1 MLTRRSVLAATS
13 AAFAV
18 PLLGGTGWQPASA
31 ATRAMRPHGIGAQ
44 AAIQLRFVNQT
55 GAYDNGSIH
64 YYIVG
69 TNLATGEQSRVTPE
83 GALVPVS
90 LSDNGADGYA
100 DYSIPFSSSGDT
112 LSQIPA
118 DMSGRIYFSLGDK
131 LKFKVNEGNAL
142 AYPAAWVE
150 SDPSYGVLHDCVEFT
165 YKDGRIY
172 CNTTMVDMFSVPLS
186 ISLTGEESPT
196 TGTLVGGGRQK
207 IFDAISASPDFSS
220 LVVDDRRII
229 APGHG
234 LDSGR
239 FSSSYFDSY
248 IDQVWSKYA
257 GEDMVVNANNTTFT
271 GRVSGDQFVFDN
283 GVKAFSRPSTRDVL
297 FCDGALA
304 APNDGVTGPVA
315 AVLGAG
321 FNRTTLLASA
331 NQPTDDPGGFYG
343 GTPNHVYSKAL
354 HDNTVDGKAYGFAF
368 DDVGGF
374 ASYVEDNASEMA
386 VTLTP
391 F

>member
-18 PLLGGTGWQPASA
+18 PLLGGTTWQA
-31 ATRAMRPHGIGAQ
+31 AQAMRPQRLGAQ
-44 AAIQLRFVNQT
+44 ATIQLRFANRT
-55 GAYDNGSIH
+55 GAYDNASIH
-64 YYIVG
+64 FYIVG

-83 GALVPVS
+83 GTLVPVS
-90 LSDNGADGYA
+90 LADNGADGYA
-100 DYSIPFSSSGDT
+100 DYAIPFSGSGDT

-165 YKDGRIY
+165 YKSGRIY

-186 ISLTGEESPT
+186 IALTGEESPT
-196 TGTLVGGGRQK
+196 TGTLVEGGRAK
-207 IFDAISASPDFSS
+207 IFSAVSGSPDFGS

-234 LDSGR
+234 LDAGR
-239 FSSSYFDSY
+239 FSATYFDSY

-257 GEDMVVNANNTTFT
+257 AEDLVVKANNEI
-271 GRVSGDQFVFDN
+271 GR
-283 GVKAFSRPSTRDVL
+283 
-297 FCDGALA
+297 
-304 APNDGVTGPVA
+304 
-315 AVLGAG
+315 
-321 FNRTTLLASA
+321 ASCRER
-331 NQPTDDPGGFYG
+331 
-343 GTPNHVYSKAL
+343 V
-354 HDNTVDGKAYGFAF
+354 
-368 DDVGGF
+368 
-374 ASYVEDNASEMA
+374 
-386 VTLTP
+386 
-391 F
+391 

>member
-18 PLLGGTGWQPASA
+18 PLLGGTSWQA
-31 ATRAMRPHGIGAQ
+31 AQAMRPQRIGAQ
-44 AAIQLRFVNQT
+44 ATIQLRFANRT
-55 GAYDNGSIH
+55 GAYDNASIH
-64 YYIVG
+64 FYIVG

-83 GALVPVS
+83 GTLVPVS
-90 LSDNGADGYA
+90 LADNGADGYA
-100 DYSIPFSSSGDT
+100 DYAIPFSGSGDT

-118 DMSGRIYFSLGDK
+118 DMSGRIYFSLGEK

-165 YKDGRIY
+165 YKSGRIY

-186 ISLTGEESPT
+186 IALTGEESPT
-196 TGTLVGGGRQK
+196 TGTLKEGGRAK
-207 IFDAISASPDFSS
+207 IFSAVSSSPDFGS
-220 LVVDDRRII
+220 LVVDDRRIL

-234 LDSGR
+234 LDAGL
-239 FSSSYFDSY
+239 FPTTYFDSY

-257 GEDMVVNANNTTFT
+257 SESLVVKANNTTFT
-271 GRVSGDQFVFDN
+271 GRVSGDQFVFDG
-283 GVKAFSRPSTRDVL
+283 GVKAFSRPTTRDVL

-304 APNDGVTGPVA
+304 APNDGITGPVA

-331 NQPTDDPGGFYG
+331 DQPTGDPAGFYQG
-343 GTPNHVYSKAL
+343 DPVHAYCKAM

>member
-18 PLLGGTGWQPASA
+18 PLLGGTSWQA
-31 ATRAMRPHGIGAQ
+31 AQAMRPQRIGAQ
-44 AAIQLRFVNQT
+44 ATIQLRFANRT
-55 GAYDNGSIH
+55 GAYDNASIH
-64 YYIVG
+64 FYIVG

-83 GALVPVS
+83 GTLVPVS
-90 LSDNGADGYA
+90 LADNGADGYA
-100 DYSIPFSSSGDT
+100 DYAIPFSSSGDT

-165 YKDGRIY
+165 YKSGRIY

-186 ISLTGEESPT
+186 IALTGEESPT
-196 TGTLVGGGRQK
+196 TGTLVEGGRAK
-207 IFDAISASPDFSS
+207 IFSAVSASPDFGS

-234 LDSGR
+234 LDAGR
-239 FSSSYFDSY
+239 FSTTYFDSY

-257 GEDMVVNANNTTFT
+257 AESLVVRANNTTFT
-271 GRVSGDQFVFDN
+271 GRVSGDLFAFDG

-304 APNDGVTGPVA
+304 APNDGITGPVA

-331 NQPTDDPGGFYG
+331 DQPTSDPGGFYQG
-343 GTPNHVYSKAL
+343 DPVHAYCKAM

>member
-18 PLLGGTGWQPASA
+18 PLLGGTNWQA
-31 ATRAMRPHGIGAQ
+31 AQAMRPQRIGAQ
-44 AAIQLRFVNQT
+44 ATIQLRFVNRT
-55 GAYDNGSIH
+55 GAYDNASIH
-64 YYIVG
+64 FYIVG

-83 GALVPVS
+83 GTLVPVS
-90 LSDNGADGYA
+90 LADNGADGYA
-100 DYSIPFSSSGDT
+100 DYSIPFSGSGDT

-118 DMSGRIYFSLGDK
+118 DMSGRIYFSLGEK

-165 YKDGRIY
+165 YKSGRIY

-186 ISLTGEESPT
+186 IALTGEESPT
-196 TGTLVGGGRQK
+196 TGTLVEGGRAK
-207 IFDAISASPDFSS
+207 IFSAVSASPDFGS
-220 LVVDDRRII
+220 LVVDDRRVI

-234 LDSGR
+234 LDAGL
-239 FSSSYFDSY
+239 FSTTYFDSY

-257 GEDMVVNANNTTFT
+257 AESLVVKANNTTFT
-271 GRVSGDQFVFDN
+271 GRVSGDQFVFDG

-304 APNDGVTGPVA
+304 APNDGITGPVA

-321 FNRTTLLASA
+321 FNRTTLLSSA
-331 NQPTDDPGGFYG
+331 DQPAGDPAGFYQG
-343 GTPNHVYSKAL
+343 DPVHAYCKAM

>member
-18 PLLGGTGWQPASA
+18 PLLGGTSWQA
-31 ATRAMRPHGIGAQ
+31 AQAMRPQRIGAQ
-44 AAIQLRFVNQT
+44 ATIQLRFVNRT
-55 GAYDNGSIH
+55 GAYDNASIH
-64 YYIVG
+64 FYIVG

-83 GALVPVS
+83 GTLVPVS
-90 LSDNGADGYA
+90 LADNGADGYA
-100 DYSIPFSSSGDT
+100 DYAIPFSGSGDT

-165 YKDGRIY
+165 YKSGRIY

-186 ISLTGEESPT
+186 IALTGEESPT
-196 TGTLVGGGRQK
+196 TGTLKEGGRAK
-207 IFDAISASPDFSS
+207 IFSAVSSSPGFGS

-234 LDSGR
+234 LDAGR
-239 FSSSYFDSY
+239 FSSTYFDSY

-257 GEDMVVNANNTTFT
+257 GESLVVKANNTTFT
-271 GRVSGDQFVFDN
+271 GRVSGDQFVFDG
-283 GVKAFSRPSTRDVL
+283 GVKAFSRPTTRDVL

-304 APNDGVTGPVA
+304 APNDGITGPVA

-331 NQPTDDPGGFYG
+331 DQPTCDPAGFYQG
-343 GTPNHVYSKAL
+343 DPVHAYCKAM

>member
-18 PLLGGTGWQPASA
+18 PLLGGTSWQTAQ
-31 ATRAMRPHGIGAQ
+31 AMRPQRIGAQ
-44 AAIQLRFVNQT
+44 ATIRLRFVNRT
-55 GAYDNGSIH
+55 GAYDNASIH
-64 YYIVG
+64 FYIVG

-83 GALVPVS
+83 GTLVPVS
-90 LSDNGADGYA
+90 LADNGADGYA
-100 DYSIPFSSSGDT
+100 DYAIPFSGSGDT

-118 DMSGRIYFSLGDK
+118 DMSGRIYFSLGEK

-165 YKDGRIY
+165 YKSGRIY

-186 ISLTGEESPT
+186 IALTGEESPT
-196 TGTLVGGGRQK
+196 TGTLKEGGRAK
-207 IFDAISASPDFSS
+207 IFSAVSASPDFGS
-220 LVVDDRRII
+220 LVVDDRRIL

-234 LDSGR
+234 LDAGL
-239 FSSSYFDSY
+239 FPTTYFDSY

-257 GEDMVVNANNTTFT
+257 GEDLVVKANNTTFT
-271 GRVSGDQFVFDN
+271 GRVSGDQFVFDG
-283 GVKAFSRPSTRDVL
+283 GVKAFSRPTTRDVL
-297 FCDGALA
+297 FCDGTLA
-304 APNDGVTGPVA
+304 APNDGITGPVA

-331 NQPTDDPGGFYG
+331 DQPTGDPAGFYQRD
-343 GTPNHVYSKAL
+343 PVHAYCKAM

-374 ASYVEDNASEMA
+374 ASYVEDNAAEMA

>member
-18 PLLGGTGWQPASA
+18 PLLGGTSWQA
-31 ATRAMRPHGIGAQ
+31 AQAMRPQRIGAQ
-44 AAIQLRFVNQT
+44 ATIQLRFVNRT
-55 GAYDNGSIH
+55 GAYDNASIH
-64 YYIVG
+64 FYIVG

-100 DYSIPFSSSGDT
+100 DYAIPFSGSGDT

-118 DMSGRIYFSLGDK
+118 DMSGRIYFSLGEK

-165 YKDGRIY
+165 YKSGRIY

-186 ISLTGEESPT
+186 IALTGEESPT
-196 TGTLVGGGRQK
+196 TGTLKEGGRAK
-207 IFDAISASPDFSS
+207 IFSAVSASPDFGS
-220 LVVDDRRII
+220 LVVDDRRIL

-234 LDSGR
+234 LDAGR
-239 FSSSYFDSY
+239 FSATYFDSY

-257 GEDMVVNANNTTFT
+257 GEDLAVKANNTTFT
-271 GRVSGDQFVFDN
+271 GRVSGDQFVFDG
-283 GVKAFSRPSTRDVL
+283 GVKAFSRPTTRDVL

-304 APNDGVTGPVA
+304 APNDGITGPVA

-331 NQPTDDPGGFYG
+331 DQPTGDPGGFYQ
-343 GTPNHVYSKAL
+343 GTPVHAYCKAM

>member
-18 PLLGGTGWQPASA
+18 TLLGGTTWQA
-31 ATRAMRPHGIGAQ
+31 AQAMRPQRLGAQ
-44 AAIQLRFVNQT
+44 ATIQLRFVNRT
-55 GAYDNGSIH
+55 GAYDNASIH
-64 YYIVG
+64 FYIVG

-83 GALVPVS
+83 GTLVPVS
-90 LSDNGADGYA
+90 LADNGADGYA
-100 DYSIPFSSSGDT
+100 DYAIPFSGSGDT

-165 YKDGRIY
+165 YKSGRIY

-186 ISLTGEESPT
+186 IALTGEESPT
-196 TGTLVGGGRQK
+196 TGTLVEGGRAR
-207 IFDAISASPDFSS
+207 IFDAVSASPDFGC

-234 LDSGR
+234 LDAGR
-239 FSSSYFDSY
+239 FSATYFDSY

-257 GEDMVVNANNTTFT
+257 GESLVVKANNTTFT
-271 GRVSGDQFVFDN
+271 GRVSGDQFVFDG

-304 APNDGVTGPVA
+304 APNDGITGPVA

-331 NQPTDDPGGFYG
+331 DQPTSDSGGFYQG
-343 GTPNHVYSKAL
+343 DPVHAYCKAM

>member
-13 AAFAV
+13 AAFTV
-18 PLLGGTGWQPASA
+18 PLLGGTQWQAHAARPPRIGSQA
-31 ATRAMRPHGIGAQ
+31 AT
-44 AAIQLRFVNQT
+44 IQLRFVNQT
-55 GAYDNGSIH
+55 GAYDNSSIH
-64 YYIVG
+64 FYIVG

-83 GALVPVS
+83 GTLQPVS
-90 LSDNGADGYA
+90 TADNGADGYA
-100 DYSIPFSSSGDT
+100 DYSIPFAGSGET

-165 YKDGRIY
+165 YKSGRIY

-186 ISLTGEESPT
+186 IALTGEESPT
-196 TGTLVGGGRQK
+196 TGTLVEGGRAK

-220 LVVDDRRII
+220 LIVDDRRII

-234 LDSGR
+234 LEMGR
-239 FSSSYFDSY
+239 FSETFFDSY
-248 IDQVWSKYA
+248 VDEVWSKYA
-257 GEDMVVNANNTTFT
+257 GEDMIVNANNTTFK

-283 GVKAFSRPSTRDVL
+283 GVQAFSKPTTRDVL

-304 APNDGVTGPVA
+304 APNDGITGPVA

-331 NQPTDDPGGFYG
+331 DQPTSDPAGFYQDG
-343 GTPNHVYSKAL
+343 PVHAYCKAM

>member
-18 PLLGGTGWQPASA
+18 PLLGGTTWQA
-31 ATRAMRPHGIGAQ
+31 AQAMRPQRLGAQ
-44 AAIQLRFVNQT
+44 ATIQLRFVNRT
-55 GAYDNGSIH
+55 GAYDNASIH
-64 YYIVG
+64 FYIVG

-83 GALVPVS
+83 GTLVPVS
-90 LSDNGADGYA
+90 LADNGADGYA
-100 DYSIPFSSSGDT
+100 DYAIPFSGSGDT

-165 YKDGRIY
+165 YKSGRIY

-186 ISLTGEESPT
+186 IALTGEESPT
-196 TGTLVGGGRQK
+196 TGTLVEGGRAR
-207 IFDAISASPDFSS
+207 IFDAVSASPDFGS

-234 LDSGR
+234 LDAGR
-239 FSSSYFDSY
+239 FSATYFDSY

-257 GEDMVVNANNTTFT
+257 AESLVVKANNTTFT
-271 GRVSGDQFVFDN
+271 GRVSGDQFVFDG

-304 APNDGVTGPVA
+304 APNDGITGPVA

-331 NQPTDDPGGFYG
+331 DQPTSDPGGFYQG
-343 GTPNHVYSKAL
+343 DSVHAYCKAM

>member
-18 PLLGGTGWQPASA
+18 PLLGGTSWQA
-31 ATRAMRPHGIGAQ
+31 AQAMRPQRIGAQ
-44 AAIQLRFVNQT
+44 ATIQLRFVNRT
-55 GAYDNGSIH
+55 GAYDNASIH
-64 YYIVG
+64 FYIVG

-83 GALVPVS
+83 GTLVPVS
-90 LSDNGADGYA
+90 LADNGADGYA
-100 DYSIPFSSSGDT
+100 DYAIPFSGSGDT

-118 DMSGRIYFSLGDK
+118 DMSGRIYFSLGEK

-165 YKDGRIY
+165 YKSGRIY

-186 ISLTGEESPT
+186 IALTGEESPT
-196 TGTLVGGGRQK
+196 TGTLVEGGREK
-207 IFDAISASPDFSS
+207 IFSAVSGFPDFGS

-234 LDSGR
+234 LDAGR
-239 FSSSYFDSY
+239 FSATYFDSY

-257 GEDMVVNANNTTFT
+257 GEDLVVRANNTTFT
-271 GRVSGDQFVFDN
+271 GRVSGDQFVFDG

-304 APNDGVTGPVA
+304 APNDGITGPVA

-331 NQPTDDPGGFYG
+331 DQPTGDPAGFYQG
-343 GTPNHVYSKAL
+343 DPVHAYCKAM

>member
-1 MLTRRSVLAATS
+1 MLTRRSVLTATS
-13 AAFAV
+13 AALAL
-18 PLLGGTGWQPASA
+18 PLLGGTHWQ
-31 ATRAMRPHGIGAQ
+31 ATQAMRPRGATAQ
-44 AAIQLRFVNQT
+44 AAIRLRFVNRT
-55 GAYDNGSIH
+55 GAYDNASIH
-64 YYIVG
+64 FYVVG

-83 GALVPVS
+83 GSLVPVS
-90 LSDNGADGYA
+90 LADNGADGYA
-100 DYSIPFSSSGDT
+100 DYAIPFASSGDT

-118 DMSGRIYFSLGDK
+118 DMSGRIYFSLGEK

-165 YKDGRIY
+165 YKSGRIY

-186 ISLTGEESPT
+186 IALTGEQSPT
-196 TGTLVGGGRQK
+196 TGTLVEGGRAK
-207 IFDAISASPDFSS
+207 IFSAVSASPDFSS

-234 LDSGR
+234 LDAGT
-239 FSSSYFDSY
+239 FSTTFFDSY
-248 IDQVWSKYA
+248 IDQVWSKYT
-257 GEDMVVNANNTTFT
+257 GEPLVVRANNATFT
-271 GRVSGDQFVFDN
+271 GRVTGDRFVFDG
-283 GVKAFSRPSTRDVL
+283 GVQAFSRPSTRDVL

-304 APNDGVTGPVA
+304 APNDGITGPVA

-331 NQPTDDPGGFYG
+331 DQPTGDAGGFYQG
-343 GTPNHVYSKAL
+343 APVHAYSKAM
-354 HDNTVDGKAYGFAF
+354 HDNTVDRKAYGFAF

>member
-18 PLLGGTGWQPASA
+18 PLLGGTSWQA
-31 ATRAMRPHGIGAQ
+31 AQAMRPQRIGAQ
-44 AAIQLRFVNQT
+44 APIQLRFVNRT
-55 GAYDNGSIH
+55 GAYDNASIH
-64 YYIVG
+64 FYIVG

-83 GALVPVS
+83 GTLVPVS

-100 DYSIPFSSSGDT
+100 DYSIPFSGSGDT

-118 DMSGRIYFSLGDK
+118 DMSGRIYFSLGEK

-165 YKDGRIY
+165 YKSGRIY

-186 ISLTGEESPT
+186 IALTGEESPT
-196 TGTLVGGGRQK
+196 TGTLVEGGRAK
-207 IFDAISASPDFSS
+207 IFSAVSGSPDFGS

-234 LDSGR
+234 LDAGR
-239 FSSSYFDSY
+239 FSSTYFDSY

-257 GEDMVVNANNTTFT
+257 AEDLVVKANNTTFT
-271 GRVSGDQFVFDN
+271 GRVSGDQFVFDG

-321 FNRTTLLASA
+321 FNRTALLASA
-331 NQPTDDPGGFYG
+331 DQPTGDPAGFYQG
-343 GTPNHVYSKAL
+343 DPAHAYCKAM

>member
-18 PLLGGTGWQPASA
+18 PLLGGTSWQA
-31 ATRAMRPHGIGAQ
+31 AQAMRPQRIGAQ
-44 AAIQLRFVNQT
+44 ATIQLRFVNQT
-55 GAYDNGSIH
+55 GAYDNASIH
-64 YYIVG
+64 FYIVG

-100 DYSIPFSSSGDT
+100 DYAIPFSGSGDT

-118 DMSGRIYFSLGDK
+118 DMSGRIYFSLGEK

-165 YKDGRIY
+165 YKSGRIY

-186 ISLTGEESPT
+186 IALTGEESPT
-196 TGTLVGGGRQK
+196 TGTLVEGGRAK
-207 IFDAISASPDFSS
+207 IFSAVSASPDFGS
-220 LVVDDRRII
+220 LVVDDRRIF

-234 LDSGR
+234 LDAGR
-239 FSSSYFDSY
+239 FSATYFDSY

-257 GEDMVVNANNTTFT
+257 GEDLVVKANNTTFT
-271 GRVSGDQFVFDN
+271 GRVSGDQFVFDG
-283 GVKAFSRPSTRDVL
+283 GVKAFSRPTTRDVL

-304 APNDGVTGPVA
+304 APNDGITGPVA

-331 NQPTDDPGGFYG
+331 DQPTGDPAGFYQG
-343 GTPNHVYSKAL
+343 DPVHAYCKAM

>member
-18 PLLGGTGWQPASA
+18 PLLGGTQWQAQ
-31 ATRAMRPHGIGAQ
+31 AMRPPRLGAQ
-44 AAIQLRFVNQT
+44 ATIQLRFVNQT
-55 GAYDNGSIH
+55 GAYDNSSINF
-64 YYIVG
+64 YIVG

-83 GALVPVS
+83 GTLVPVA
-90 LSDNGADGYA
+90 LSDNGPDGYA
-100 DYSIPFSSSGDT
+100 DYSIPFSGSGDT
-112 LSQIPA
+112 ASQIPA
-118 DMSGRIYFSLGDK
+118 DMSGRIYFSLGEK

-150 SDPSYGVLHDCVEFT
+150 ADPSYGVLHDCVEFT
-165 YKDGRIY
+165 YKSGRIY
-172 CNTTMVDMFSVPLS
+172 CNTTNVDMFSVPLS
-186 ISLTGEESPT
+186 IALTGEESPT
-196 TGTLVGGGRQK
+196 TGTLVEGGRAK
-207 IFDAISASPDFSS
+207 IFDAISASPDFGS

-234 LDSGR
+234 LDTGR
-239 FSSSYFDSY
+239 FSGSFFDSY

-271 GRVSGDQFVFDN
+271 GRVSGDQFVFDG

-304 APNDGVTGPVA
+304 APNDGITGPVA

-331 NQPTDDPGGFYG
+331 NQPTDDPGGFYQ
-343 GTPNHVYSKAL
+343 GTPFHAYSKAM

>member
-18 PLLGGTGWQPASA
+18 PLLGGTSWQA
-31 ATRAMRPHGIGAQ
+31 AQAMRPQRIGAQ
-44 AAIQLRFVNQT
+44 ATIQLRFVNRT
-55 GAYDNGSIH
+55 GAYDNASIH
-64 YYIVG
+64 FYIVG

-83 GALVPVS
+83 GTLVPVS
-90 LSDNGADGYA
+90 LADNGADGYA
-100 DYSIPFSSSGDT
+100 DYAIPFSWSGDT

-165 YKDGRIY
+165 YKSGRIY

-186 ISLTGEESPT
+186 IALTGEESPT
-196 TGTLVGGGRQK
+196 TGTLVEGGRAK
-207 IFDAISASPDFSS
+207 IFSAVSGSPDFGS

-234 LDSGR
+234 LDAGR
-239 FSSSYFDSY
+239 FSATYLDSY

-257 GEDMVVNANNTTFT
+257 SESLVVRANNTTFT
-271 GRVSGDQFVFDN
+271 GRVSGDQFVFDG

-304 APNDGVTGPVA
+304 APNDGITGPVA

-331 NQPTDDPGGFYG
+331 DQPTGDPGGFYQG
-343 GTPNHVYSKAL
+343 DPVHAYCKAM

>member
-18 PLLGGTGWQPASA
+18 PLLGGTTWQA
-31 ATRAMRPHGIGAQ
+31 AQAMRPQRIGAQ
-44 AAIQLRFVNQT
+44 ATIQLRFANRT
-55 GAYDNGSIH
+55 GAYDNASIH
-64 YYIVG
+64 FYIVG

-83 GALVPVS
+83 GTLVPVS
-90 LSDNGADGYA
+90 LADNGADGYA
-100 DYSIPFSSSGDT
+100 DYAIPFSGSGDT

-165 YKDGRIY
+165 YKSGRIY

-186 ISLTGEESPT
+186 IALTGEESPT
-196 TGTLVGGGRQK
+196 TGTLVEGGRAK
-207 IFDAISASPDFSS
+207 IFSAVSASPDFGS

-234 LDSGR
+234 LDAGR
-239 FSSSYFDSY
+239 FSATYFDSY

-257 GEDMVVNANNTTFT
+257 GESLVVKANNTTFT
-271 GRVSGDQFVFDN
+271 GRVSGDQFVFDG

-304 APNDGVTGPVA
+304 APNDGITGPVA

-331 NQPTDDPGGFYG
+331 DQPTSDPGGFYQG
-343 GTPNHVYSKAL
+343 DPVHAYCKAM

>member
-18 PLLGGTGWQPASA
+18 PLLGGTSWQA
-31 ATRAMRPHGIGAQ
+31 AQAMRPQRIGAQ
-44 AAIQLRFVNQT
+44 ATIQLRFVNRT
-55 GAYDNGSIH
+55 GAYDNASIH
-64 YYIVG
+64 FYIVG

-83 GALVPVS
+83 GTLVPVS
-90 LSDNGADGYA
+90 LADNGADGYA
-100 DYSIPFSSSGDT
+100 DYAIPFSGSGDT

-165 YKDGRIY
+165 YKSGRIY

-186 ISLTGEESPT
+186 IALTGEQSPT
-196 TGTLVGGGRQK
+196 TGTLVEGGRAK
-207 IFDAISASPDFSS
+207 IFSAVSASPDFGS

-234 LDSGR
+234 LDAGK
-239 FSSSYFDSY
+239 FSSTFFDSY

-257 GEDMVVNANNTTFT
+257 GEDMVVNANNTTFR
-271 GRVSGDQFVFDN
+271 GRVSGDQFVFDG

-304 APNDGVTGPVA
+304 APNDGITGPVA

-331 NQPTDDPGGFYG
+331 DQPTGDPGGFYRG
-343 GTPNHVYSKAL
+343 DPVHAYCKAM

>member
-18 PLLGGTGWQPASA
+18 PLLGGTSWQA
-31 ATRAMRPHGIGAQ
+31 AQAMRPQRIGAQ
-44 AAIQLRFVNQT
+44 ATIQLRFVNRS
-55 GAYDNGSIH
+55 GAYDNASIH
-64 YYIVG
+64 FYIVG

-83 GALVPVS
+83 GTLVPVS
-90 LSDNGADGYA
+90 LADNGADGYA
-100 DYSIPFSSSGDT
+100 DYAIPFSGSGDT

-165 YKDGRIY
+165 YKSGRIY

-186 ISLTGEESPT
+186 IALTGEESPT
-196 TGTLVGGGRQK
+196 TGTLEEGGRAK
-207 IFDAISASPDFSS
+207 IFSAVSASPDFGP
-220 LVVDDRRII
+220 LVVDDRRIL

-234 LDSGR
+234 LDAGR
-239 FSSSYFDSY
+239 FSSTYFDSY

-257 GEDMVVNANNTTFT
+257 GEDLVVKANNTTFT
-271 GRVSGDQFVFDN
+271 GRVSGDQFVFDG
-283 GVKAFSRPSTRDVL
+283 GVKAFSRPTTRDVL

-304 APNDGVTGPVA
+304 APNDGITGPVA

-331 NQPTDDPGGFYG
+331 DQPTGDPAGFYQG
-343 GTPNHVYSKAL
+343 DPVHAYCKAM

>member
-18 PLLGGTGWQPASA
+18 PLLGGTSWQA
-31 ATRAMRPHGIGAQ
+31 AQAMRPQRIGAQ
-44 AAIQLRFVNQT
+44 ATIQLRFANRT
-55 GAYDNGSIH
+55 GAYDNASIH
-64 YYIVG
+64 FYIVG

-83 GALVPVS
+83 GTLVPVS
-90 LSDNGADGYA
+90 LADNGADGYA
-100 DYSIPFSSSGDT
+100 DYAIPFSGRGDT

-118 DMSGRIYFSLGDK
+118 DMSGRIYLSLGDK

-165 YKDGRIY
+165 YKSGRIY

-186 ISLTGEESPT
+186 IALTGEESPT
-196 TGTLVGGGRQK
+196 TGTLVEGGRAK
-207 IFDAISASPDFSS
+207 IFSAVSASPDFGS

-234 LDSGR
+234 LDAGR
-239 FSSSYFDSY
+239 FSATYFDSY

-257 GEDMVVNANNTTFT
+257 SESLVVNANNTTFT
-271 GRVSGDQFVFDN
+271 GRVSGDQFVFDG
-283 GVKAFSRPSTRDVL
+283 GVKAFSRPTTRDVL

-304 APNDGVTGPVA
+304 APNDGITGPVA

-331 NQPTDDPGGFYG
+331 DQPTSDPGDFYQG
-343 GTPNHVYSKAL
+343 DPVHAYCKAM